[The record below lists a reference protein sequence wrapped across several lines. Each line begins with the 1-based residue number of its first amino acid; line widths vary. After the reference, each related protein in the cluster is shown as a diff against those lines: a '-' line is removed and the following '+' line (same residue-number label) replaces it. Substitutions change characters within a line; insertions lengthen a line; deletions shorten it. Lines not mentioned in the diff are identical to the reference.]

1 MSCERLCR
9 GSDWAADERG
19 GLRVNTHLF
28 CALEQTDEFCIVFDC
43 VTLPEALSPGPGIL
57 IPAVSGDEE
66 HSLFLRRSVV
76 SKCVPSELEVGE
88 A

>member
-43 VTLPEALSPGPGIL
+43 VTLPEALSPDLGY
-57 IPAVSGDEE
+57 
-66 HSLFLRRSVV
+66 
-76 SKCVPSELEVGE
+76 
-88 A
+88 